1 MDFYHLNHR
10 SQSRIRAHR
19 DAVLGSN
26 RLGHAIFGLVLAAAV
41 GMWLATSVQAEVPSS
56 DTPEHPVSSTLT
68 KGSLVIIGGSERFD
82 NLAIWST
89 IVELAGGRGGKIAVI
104 PTASGYP
111 VEYGNDIV
119 RVLNQ
124 AGADAFIVPV
134 ALRGFDRDHKEA
146 VADPQLTAEVRQ
158 SHGVFFVGGEQARIK
173 QVLMDDEGN
182 NTPLLDAIWDVYRH
196 GGVIAGTSAGAAVM
210 SRIMYR
216 NGRSVLATMTQGISM
231 GREVDTGLGF
241 MDPDWF
247 VDQHCLVRG
256 RFARAL
262 VAMQKHGF
270 RYGIGVDEDSAVVVQ
285 DDEARV
291 IGYRGAIVMD
301 LSEATSDD
309 DLEHFNLKNAKLTYL
324 DRGDSI
330 NLETLEVTPSPE
342 KAADRKVDPRAPD
355 FRPMFRH
362 RVFSN
367 DILGNT
373 AVLDVMCRLLDN
385 RNDEA
390 IGLAFDGAA
399 ARQGP
404 VDGFEF
410 RFYRADDTVGW
421 ETESFGGDDYT
432 VVNIHLDIAPIKLTG
447 PLYLKEGEKG
457 ENGPA
462 AGNPSEPNPKAPAAT
477 QAAKP
482 TNGSPAP

>member
-1 MDFYHLNHR
+1 VDLGSVPVSGKRIHRRNLVQQTAYIFAGLLASSLACLSILHLT
-10 SQSRIRAHR
+10 SPSIRAETPGGATLDR
-19 DAVLGSN
+19 PESSK
-26 RLGHAIFGLVLAAAV
+26 LV
-41 GMWLATSVQAEVPSS
+41 
-56 DTPEHPVSSTLT
+56 

-82 NLAIWST
+82 NAAIWST

-111 VEYGNDIV
+111 VEYGTDIV

-134 ALRGFDRDHKEA
+134 ALRGFDRDHKE
-146 VADPQLTAEVRQ
+146 VVSDPKLSDEVRQ
-158 SHGVFFVGGEQARIK
+158 SDGVFFVGGEQSRIK
-173 QVLMDDEGN
+173 QVLMDDAGN

-210 SRIMYR
+210 SRIMFR
-216 NGRSVLATMTQGISM
+216 NGRSVLGTMLNGISM

-285 DDEARV
+285 NDEARV

-301 LSEATSDD
+301 LSEASSDD
-309 DLEHFNLKNAKLTYL
+309 RLEHFNLKNAKLTYL

-342 KAADRKVDPRAPD
+342 KASDRRVDPHAPD
-355 FRPMFRH
+355 FRPLFRH
-362 RVFSN
+362 RIFSN

-373 AVLDVMCRLLDN
+373 AVLDVMYKLLDN
-385 RNDEA
+385 RHDEA
-390 IGLAFDGAA
+390 FGLAFDGAA
-399 ARQGP
+399 ARLGP

-410 RFYRADDTVGW
+410 RFFRDADTMGW

-432 VVNIHLDIAPIKLTG
+432 IVNIHLDITPIRLTG
-447 PLYLKEGEKG
+447 PLYLKETD
-457 ENGPA
+457 A
-462 AGNPSEPNPKAPAAT
+462 APEMP
-477 QAAKP
+477 
-482 TNGSPAP
+482 